1 MQWSSLVMGVAL
13 SATLL
18 PATALVVENKGY
30 YQLSYDESSDL
41 GGVSKWFGGAGFQG
55 FGWSFN
61 DSIQVLSD
69 GGAPTSL
76 VVRLPSFALSASGGW
91 ALSDPAAF
99 LGKLAFTEV
108 GGTVTTVLAGADVE
122 VDGNAFRYDQGVG
135 WTVTRS
141 GPASNIGYFSGNA
154 SLPGS
159 FSSLK
164 VSNATLTLSASGG
177 LFGSIQATDQ
187 NVLEISFNVTAVPE
201 PAGLAM
207 LASGLG
213 VMAWLLR
220 RRARR

>member
-1 MQWSSLVMGVAL
+1 MQWSSLVVGIAL

-30 YQLSYDESSDL
+30 YQLSYDENSDL

-61 DSIQVLSD
+61 DGIQVLSD
-69 GGAPTSL
+69 GGGPASL
-76 VVRLPSFALSASGGW
+76 QVHLPSFTLSAAGGW
-91 ALSDPAAF
+91 TLSNPAAF

-108 GGTVTTVLAGADVE
+108 GGSVTSILAGADVE
-122 VDGNAFRYDQGVG
+122 LDGHAFRYDQAVG

-141 GPASNIGYFSGNA
+141 GVASNVGYFSGNA
-154 SLPGS
+154 GLPGG

-164 VSNATLTLSASGG
+164 VSNATLVLNASGG

-187 NVLEISFNVTAVPE
+187 NVLEISFNVSAVPE
-201 PAGLAM
+201 PAGSAM

-213 VMAWLLR
+213 VIAWLLR
-220 RRARR
+220 RRVRR